1 MEHFGEYYLVTS
13 STRRGA
19 GNDHEEVDVEG
30 EHAPSSW
37 VGQRVRLVT
46 IQEADRTS
54 HEEALLLYLDQLG
67 ITIRRPLI
75 PGGEEEEV
83 VFHPWVHVY
92 QLGPLMD

>member
-1 MEHFGEYYLVTS
+1 MQE
-13 STRRGA
+13 
-19 GNDHEEVDVEG
+19 

-37 VGQRVRLVT
+37 IGQRVRLVT
-46 IQEADRTS
+46 IQAADRTS